1 MNKAYLKYFLYLA
14 VCFAACAYVHDLL
27 KAFFESDFA
36 DFAHYYAFAKLMR
49 TGADVWTENPAL
61 IEKIGVIMKGTGV
74 ARIPADLYQS
84 SGFLLFVSPLTLLPY
99 SWATLS
105 WLIAA
110 QAAFAASVVLLL
122 RMMKNLDTWKVLS
135 GLFLIFSFWPL
146 REDLYL
152 GQPNFFVLFFITL
165 AVWCLKNEKT
175 FYGGI
180 FLGLAVQCKEIF
192 FPLLAL
198 LLIRRYY
205 RALTGALC
213 ALIVPKAVY
222 ICVFGMHNE
231 LSYWDKILRSH
242 SWANLAMGD
251 PFGLSVFSVLSKIT
265 GPGAGGIVRLL
276 WAVFSVF
283 LVWAAWLMFRKKS
296 KTGRADVLLEF
307 SAGIVVCL
315 CLSPWVHETH
325 LVVLSFAVLVCWMYL
340 AENFQRANFLIFAVS
355 YLLLGLKYPA
365 ATLGAGKTL
374 GLILFFYLFYRIA
387 KHNTAP
393 SV

>member
-1 MNKAYLKYFLYLA
+1 MLPGMAPPLFPQAIIARKRDGHALTPGEI
-14 VCFAACAYVHDLL
+14 AAFVGGVTSG
-27 KAFFESDFA
+27 EWA
-36 DFAHYYAFAKLMR
+36 D
-49 TGADVWTENPAL
+49 
-61 IEKIGVIMKGTGV
+61 
-74 ARIPADLYQS
+74 YQS
-84 SGFLLFVSPLTLLPY
+84 AALLM
-99 SWATLS
+99 A
-105 WLIAA
+105 
-110 QAAFAASVVLLL
+110 
-122 RMMKNLDTWKVLS
+122 
-135 GLFLIFSFWPL
+135 
-146 REDLYL
+146 
-152 GQPNFFVLFFITL
+152 
-165 AVWCLKNEKT
+165 
-175 FYGGI
+175 I

-365 ATLGAGKTL
+365 APLAAGKTA
-374 GLILFFYLFYRIA
+374 GICLFFYLFYRIR
-387 KHNTAP
+387 KHSATP